1 MAINIPVVIDIDR
14 AFKNAAARTSVA
26 IRPLQQ
32 RINESVL
39 EVPIEINKKGEL
51 REVLDFVGKTSL
63 SMNDLKYA
71 IKSASSELA
80 RLKRT
85 GASQQDI
92 ETYTKAVAL
101 LKGIRAE
108 WQTNDRL
115 IAEVA
120 EKELRNLQIEQ
131 QYNEAL
137 MVSASTLN
145 NINSKMAA
153 YTAMMNNVDIGSAKF
168 REAAIELG
176 KMSRELQIVQ
186 ANVKVLGTNAGSID
200 NLNAK
205 LQLLNQQWA
214 QMSASKKFAADGR
227 LSAEAKKLL
236 ADYKAVSEEL
246 RKQGMT
252 MSELVNKEQ
261 QRAVKHKQY
270 LDSRIKENAILNTTI
285 KTVDALQAKV
295 NVLQSRLSRTEV
307 GTSAFQKLNLQLR
320 QTQQELT
327 AVQQRIAMT
336 SAEMT
341 KMDSTFARLL
351 KSFAFFFGLHAIT
364 SFVRNVREVTA
375 EFELQRVALG
385 GIIQDTEEANSLFRQ
400 IKAAAIQSPFEI
412 KDLVSYTKQLSAYR
426 VETENLF
433 DVTMRLADVSAG
445 LGVDMS
451 RLILAYGQVRAA
463 SVLRGQELRQFTE
476 AGIPLVELLAD
487 KFSELNGRMVSTAEV
502 FDLISKRAVPFE
514 MISEIFED
522 MTSKG
527 GTFYKMQ
534 EKQAETLAGQ
544 WANLRDAL
552 SIMYDEIGNT
562 SAVHKAMG
570 SLISDAKG
578 LMQNW
583 RTVATVLK
591 TVGYQ
596 YAAIKIATLFLP
608 TLTYN
613 TKLAERSTQALSR
626 AQQLE
631 AAQQV
636 KSNAIRGIAI
646 KQLNAYSREMM
657 AAATAQ
663 TLLGRAGHKIA
674 ASFLGGGWIGLL
686 TTAVSLLASWF
697 ISARQEAKR
706 LNDELQKIGTDGAL
720 EINRSVSNFRRLADA
735 AVDAAD
741 GSNAQNEAIA
751 ELQRTYGDIIPV
763 QNLQIEQLRQ
773 LKGNYDSLTEAIEQ
787 KINMQIREQKI
798 NATSDA
804 YSKSIQKSRNQVKKL
819 LGQYGLDKEQIN
831 SVMDEVQQAV
841 NSGLIGINSS
851 VYERAD
857 AFENIIK
864 KLTGITVDFGNGFRD
879 YEGAWHKVFDA
890 NDKVLK
896 SLSNLS
902 DTYFSLLSD
911 TTAINREMENSVGT
925 MGVYADAWDKL
936 KAEIKGVT
944 VSEEEFG
951 DRTTFTYKKEKIRKQ
966 VELLTKAIEDAF
978 QGTNIDISKAFDP
991 RGTINFDI
999 LNEAAAGS
1007 KQWGLQSFI
1016 NHVQESY
1023 ESLVPTNKMVAVVER
1038 KFQEIAESVGLSM
1051 DDVQGYLL
1059 RGEKDMKDYTKE
1071 IASDLED
1078 AKHKIVDYQKR
1089 IEDFNAH
1096 PGVALPVS
1104 DDDVS
1109 NANKMVE
1116 FLTILSEWLKEY
1128 ANQKKSGSAHQT
1140 DPWILNMQERIKF
1153 MQDFKKGYDDL
1164 TKYLR
1169 KSSALSEEAGIMMGR
1184 GSSLGLSAAD
1194 QSRAAEDLS
1203 GWYED
1208 MIKEVSNRLRGKGV
1222 TGLTATDLLGIDTT
1236 KRSKDVQELQKL
1248 LQSLWDAK
1256 TDFDVSKKK
1265 KEMEDALK
1273 RLSDEVKRSETA
1285 RNFYN
1290 NILELTGDEELATT
1304 MGVSV
1309 YGNVG
1314 DEFKERMQEQLNG
1327 ALASLKIDRP
1337 VSEDLEKAFKTMDF
1351 EKILSIE
1358 DLPDNV
1364 ESVVRDAY
1372 ESVQKYNS
1380 DIAKSYA
1387 KLLMKFDD
1395 VRQKSVD
1402 VEAKANKDIADLRAG
1417 LALEIKGIN
1426 ENAEIQDKEAAISAA
1441 TARAEAVEAGI
1452 KREKELNQLR
1462 LTRNYRLFFESL
1474 GTISLESARK
1484 IAKAER
1490 DLVTAQFEA
1499 GEISLS
1505 KFNKELDKIDERLAM
1520 YENDRNPLVT
1530 YLSKGIDGLVEKIK
1544 QAGRDMYALSG
1555 NILDDEGK
1563 LSFSEESIK
1572 MINKLGMFFGG
1583 DLFGVSGRK
1592 NTFEKMMEKNGRD
1605 TESWKKS
1612 LDEAGEK
1619 LAEMGSNFS
1628 RGMGWADFWVSF
1640 AGNGIKAFD
1649 QIAQKSK
1656 NSEGEVKE
1664 GWNKAAKFIITSAAG
1679 MLTGTPI
1686 TAGLLGQS
1694 WDVDDAWERFTSLNE
1709 KAMSG
1714 FEKFKQGDIIGAIVD
1729 NIEGWSEVFG
1739 KNTKKIER
1747 QIKKQGELIKDL
1759 EYEYSRL
1766 EVAIDEAFGSDY
1778 VYNYNKEVEVL
1789 QAQAEAYRKQAELE
1803 RSKGKKADEDTAK
1816 GYEESA
1822 RKIEDQI
1829 KDMQGQLAE
1838 FFTGTDLTSAAQDFA
1853 KAWIDAYK
1861 EFGSTTDAMKEKFN
1875 EMVENM
1881 VVNSLAAKLIQD
1893 ILRPVFDQI
1902 DAASKDGELTAQE
1915 IGSISSLV
1923 PERVKMIND
1932 AMAGMVNQLGV
1943 AGINLRNT
1951 VGQFSGI
1958 SRNIAGASEESING
1972 LAAGINT
1979 QNFYMQHIDLTVS
1992 AILSVLSG
2000 GTAGTTDA
2008 SGAEVVDPYKNQMLM
2023 YVASL
2028 PQMRDDMASVR
2039 AMLEKVI
2046 RPVGTTTTHYVAVKL

>member
-1 MAINIPVVIDIDR
+1 MAIEIPVIFDVLGSANRSLKDIPQVIQTMQKEIDE
-14 AFKNAAARTSVA
+14 N
-26 IRPLQQ
+26 
-32 RINESVL
+32 VL
-39 EVPIEINKKGEL
+39 EIPVEINRKGDL
-51 REVLDFVGKTSL
+51 KEVFDFVGTTSL

-85 GASQQDI
+85 GASNEDLEKYAQ
-92 ETYTKAVAL
+92 AVAL
-101 LKGIRAE
+101 LKSIREE
-108 WQTNDRL
+108 WRL
-115 IAEVA
+115 N
-120 EKELRNLQIEQ
+120 EKFASQVGDEELRNLQIQQ
-131 QYNEAL
+131 QYNDAL
-137 MVSASTLN
+137 RISASSLN
-145 NINSKMAA
+145 NINAKIAG
-153 YTAMMNNVDIGSAKF
+153 YTEMLNNSDIGSVKF
-168 REAAIELG
+168 REAATQLG
-176 KMSRELQIVQ
+176 EMSRMLQIVQ
-186 ANVKVLGTNAGSID
+186 TNVKILGANSGSID
-200 NLNAK
+200 QLNAK
-205 LQLLNQQWA
+205 LQQANQQWNQLA
-214 QMSASKKFAADGR
+214 SSKKFTADGKLTDTAKSLVAEYKK
-227 LSAEAKKLL
+227 LSAELKT
-236 ADYKAVSEEL
+236 
-246 RKQGMT
+246 QGISMA
-252 MSELVNKEQ
+252 ELVAKEQ
-261 QRAVKHKQY
+261 QRIQKHQQY
-270 LDSRIKENAILNTTI
+270 LTNREKENAILNTTV

-295 NVLQSRLSRTEV
+295 NVLQARLNRTEA
-307 GTSAFQKLNLQLR
+307 GSSAFQKLNQQLR
-320 QTQQELT
+320 QTQRDLA
-327 AVQQRIAMT
+327 AVQSRMAT
-336 SAEMT
+336 TGVEME
-341 KMDSTFARLL
+341 KMDMTFGRLL
-351 KSFAFFFGLHAIT
+351 QRSAYFFGLHAVT
-364 SFVRNVREVTA
+364 SFLRNVREVTA

-476 AGIPLVELLAD
+476 AGIPLVELLAQ
-487 KFSELNGRMVSTAEV
+487 KFSDLNGRMVSTAEV

-522 MTSKG
+522 MTDKG

-544 WANLRDAL
+544 WANLKDAL
-552 SIMYDEIGNT
+552 SIMYDEMGNT
-562 SAVHKAMG
+562 DVVHNAMTA
-570 SLISDAKG
+570 LISDAKN

-591 TVGYQ
+591 TVGSQ
-596 YAAIKIATLFLP
+596 YVIMKVASLFLP

-613 TKLAERSTQALSR
+613 TKLAEKATQALAR

-631 AAQQV
+631 AAQQA
-636 KSNAIRGIAI
+636 KSSAVRGIAI
-646 KQLNAYSREMM
+646 RQLNAYSREMM
-657 AAATAQ
+657 KAATAQ
-663 TLLGRAGHKIA
+663 TLFGRGLRQIT
-674 ASFLGGGWIGLL
+674 ASFLGGGWVGLAI
-686 TTAVSLLASWF
+686 TAMSVLAGWF
-697 ISARQEAKR
+697 ISARQEANR
-706 LNDELQKIGTDGAL
+706 LNKELEKIGAEGSL
-720 EINRSVSNFRRLADA
+720 QINRSVSNFQRLANA
-735 AVDAAD
+735 AVEAAD
-741 GSNAQNEAIA
+741 GSNEQNEALA
-751 ELQRTYGDIIPV
+751 ELQRTYGDIIPS
-763 QNLQIEQLRQ
+763 QKLQIKYLQD
-773 LKGNYDSLTEAIEQ
+773 LKGNYEELTSAIQQ
-787 KINMQIREQKI
+787 KINMQIREQKV
-798 NATSDA
+798 NAITDN
-804 YSKSIQKSRNQVKKL
+804 YSKDIQKSRKSSKNL
-819 LGQYGLDKEQIN
+819 LLQYGLDKEQIN
-831 SVMDEVQQAV
+831 AVMDEVQKSVDA
-841 NSGLIGINSS
+841 GLLSINST
-851 VYERAD
+851 VDERVAVIED
-857 AFENIIK
+857 IIK
-864 KLTGITVDFGNGFRD
+864 RLTGITVSLGRGFTDYNGEFH
-879 YEGAWHKVFDA
+879 YQA
-890 NDKVLK
+890 NEKIRR
-896 SLSNLS
+896 SLSGLVDVYANLNK
-902 DTYFSLLSD
+902 DVD
-911 TTAINREMENSVGT
+911 DVNREMENSVGT
-925 MGVYADAWDKL
+925 MGVYAKSWDNL
-936 KAEIKGVT
+936 KKAINEVS
-944 VSEEEFG
+944 VSEDEFG
-951 DRTTFTYKKEKIRKQ
+951 KRTTFTFKKEKIRKE
-966 VELLTKAIEDAF
+966 VELMVQSIEDAF
-978 QGTNIDISKAFDP
+978 EGTNIDISKAFDP
-991 RGTINFDI
+991 KGNINFEF

-1007 KQWGLQSFI
+1007 NRWGLQSFI
-1016 NHVQESY
+1016 KHVQESY
-1023 ESLVPTNKMVAVVER
+1023 ESVVPTNRMVSVVER
-1038 KFQEIAESVGLSM
+1038 KFKEIADQVGLSM

-1071 IASDLED
+1071 IASDLEE
-1078 AKHKIVDYQKR
+1078 AKHKVVDYQKQT
-1089 IEDFNAH
+1089 EDFAKH

-1104 DDDVS
+1104 DNDVS

-1116 FLTILSEWLKEY
+1116 FLTLLSDWLKEY
-1128 ANQKKSGSAHQT
+1128 AKQKTSGSAHQT
-1140 DPWILNMQERIKF
+1140 DPWVLNMQDRIKF

-1222 TGLTATDLLGIDTT
+1222 AGLTATDLLGIDTT

-1304 MGVSV
+1304 MGVSI
-1309 YGNVG
+1309 YGNIG
-1314 DEFKERMQEQLNG
+1314 DEFKDRMQEQLNG
-1327 ALASLKIDRP
+1327 ALDSLKMDRP

-1358 DLPDNV
+1358 DLPDDV

-1402 VEAKANKDIADLRAG
+1402 IEAKANKDIANLRAG
-1417 LALEIKGIN
+1417 LVLKIKGIN
-1426 ENAEIQDKEAAISAA
+1426 KNAEIQDKKAAISAA

-1664 GWNKAAKFIITSAAG
+1664 GWNKAAKFIMTSAAG

-1686 TAGLLGQS
+1686 TAGLLGQA
-1694 WDVDDAWERFTSLNE
+1694 WDVDDAWERFTGLNE

-1714 FEKFKQGDIIGAIVD
+1714 FEKFKQGDIIGAIID

-1778 VYNYNKEVEVL
+1778 VYNYNKEIDVL

-1816 GYEESA
+1816 GYEASA
-1822 RKIEDQI
+1822 RDIEDKI

-1932 AMAGMVNQLGV
+1932 AMAGMVNQLGA